1 MRRFT
6 MNEEQLKRLFDNP
19 QIVDEKIDFYT
30 KNKVLIK
37 QEFDESEI
45 KGHIEKAEH
54 NSNFIQDTLKQN
66 YTDWAIVGCYYAS
79 YHIALALL
87 LKKGFASKNHDATLC
102 ILIKYYLQKGLNRD
116 DIELVNKAYL
126 DNNDILFY
134 VQSKQEREKASYSS
148 QIVFDKKLVQDF
160 RLKTI
165 LFVNKGKEIIEKS
178 S

>member
-1 MRRFT
+1 
-6 MNEEQLKRLFDNP
+6 MNEEQLKKILNNP
-19 QIVDEKIDFYT
+19 KIVDKKIEFYI
-30 KNKVLIK
+30 KKKVLVK
-37 QEFDESEI
+37 QEFEEAEM

-54 NSNFIQDTLKQN
+54 NSNFIQDTLKQD

-102 ILIKYYLQKGLNRD
+102 ILIKHYYQNGLSRE
-116 DIELVNKAYL
+116 DIELINKTYL

-134 VQSKQEREKASYSS
+134 VQSKNERENASYSS
-148 QIVFDKKLVQDF
+148 QIAFDKKLVSDL
-160 RLKTI
+160 RLKTL

-178 S
+178 

>member
-1 MRRFT
+1 
-6 MNEEQLKRLFDNP
+6 MNEKQLKRLLDNP
-19 QIVDEKIDFYT
+19 QIVDRKIDFYT
-30 KNKVLIK
+30 RKKALIK
-37 QEFDESEI
+37 QEFDEAEM

-54 NSNFIQDTLKQN
+54 NSNFIQDTLKQD

-102 ILIKYYLQKGLNRD
+102 ILIKHYYQNGLSRE
-116 DIELVNKAYL
+116 DIELINRTYL

-134 VQSKQEREKASYSS
+134 VQSKNEREKASYSS
-148 QIVFDKKLVQDF
+148 QIIFDKKLVSDL
-160 RLKTI
+160 RLKTL

-178 S
+178 